1 MIQLHITDL
10 SGTERT
16 ITVAPSG
23 SLMEAIRDNGFP
35 DLLAACGGCCSC
47 ATCHVALAP
56 SDIVLAPASDEEDEL
71 LDASDERSSGSRL
84 ACQLSLMPARDGL
97 KVRIVEAV

>member
-1 MIQLHITDL
+1 MIQLHVTDL

-23 SLMEAIRDNGFP
+23 SLMEAIRDN

-71 LDASDERSSGSRL
+71 LDSSDERSSGSRL
-84 ACQLSLMPARDGL
+84 ACQLPLMPAMDGL